1 MVSHKHTL
9 DMKIKHTTLIGLAF
23 GIGGMLIFTRC
34 SQPDSE
40 KANAAESTAESAKPN
55 FNGYESEEKYGEHLV
70 MIGGCGDCHTPKKMT
85 DHGPVLDSSL
95 NLSGHPAS
103 MPAPP
108 VDRKDLEGKGFA
120 ATQTLT
126 CCFGPWGVSYAANL
140 TSDPTGLGGWTF
152 ETFKTA
158 IRHGKF
164 KGIDS
169 GRPLMPPMPWESIRM
184 MTDDE
189 LKAVFAYL
197 KSTTPIKNVVPEYQ
211 PPVLAAAHP

>member
-1 MVSHKHTL
+1 MRLKHTIL
-9 DMKIKHTTLIGLAF
+9 TGLSF
-23 GIGGMLIFTRC
+23 CLCGILIFTRC
-34 SQPDSE
+34 TNSQSENLNPADSASVMA
-40 KANAAESTAESAKPN
+40 KAN
-55 FNGYESEEKYGEHLV
+55 FNGYETEEKYGEHLV

-95 NLSGHPAS
+95 NLSGHPAN

-108 VDRKDLEGKGFA
+108 VDRKDLESKGVA

-126 CCFGPWGVSYAANL
+126 CWVGPWGVSYAANL

-164 KGIDS
+164 KGIES
-169 GRPLMPPMPWESIRM
+169 GRPLMPPMPWESIRTM
-184 MTDDE
+184 SDDE

-211 PPVLAAAHP
+211 PPVLAASHP